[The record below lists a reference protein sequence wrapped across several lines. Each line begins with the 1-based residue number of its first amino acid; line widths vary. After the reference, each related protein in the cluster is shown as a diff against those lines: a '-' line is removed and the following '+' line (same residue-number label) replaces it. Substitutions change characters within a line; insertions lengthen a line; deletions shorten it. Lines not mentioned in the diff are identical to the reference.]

1 MEWNSQEEW
10 KEVQERL
17 EKGVIQLYDAAVS
30 VKKEMEILMQAI
42 AKALSEAFG
51 EAIKAIKKI
60 ANEIFKYEE
69 EARQE
74 TKLKRHKAP
83 PRINMKNFII
93 IRKPDIRIRNT
104 C

>member
-1 MEWNSQEEW
+1 MEQSSQEEW

-17 EKGVIQLYDAAVS
+17 EKGLTQLCDLAEII
-30 VKKEMEILMQAI
+30 KKVFENLAYEI
-42 AKALSEAFG
+42 AKAFNEAF
-51 EAIKAIKKI
+51 KAIKKI
-60 ANEIFKYEE
+60 ANEIFQYQEE
-69 EARQE
+69 VRQE